1 MSEVA
6 EWGYVAVQMVFLDL
20 VHLVFVADF
29 KRNGLSPG
37 HFNEKY
43 SAKLDSYRA
52 KKRVKAM
59 LQETKKEEV
68 ASKARENDR

>member
-1 MSEVA
+1 MLLFR
-6 EWGYVAVQMVFLDL
+6 WFFLIL
-20 VHLVFVADF
+20 FIWFLLLTF
-29 KRNGLSPG
+29 KRNGLSQG

-59 LQETKKEEV
+59 LPETKKEEV